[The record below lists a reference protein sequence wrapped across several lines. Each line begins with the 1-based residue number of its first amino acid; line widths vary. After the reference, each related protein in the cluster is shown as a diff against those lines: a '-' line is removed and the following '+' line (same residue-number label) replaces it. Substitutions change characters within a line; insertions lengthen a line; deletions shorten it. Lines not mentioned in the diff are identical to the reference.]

1 MYYCYTILRVVAR
14 QLLRSDCYPI
24 AITQLQDKALVDPEN
39 QETIKLIEKAEKDK
53 LSAIETAREKGL
65 AECLE
70 KGLET
75 GKKEGI
81 AEGKLENQKQIAL
94 NIKR

>member
-1 MYYCYTILRVVAR
+1 M
-14 QLLRSDCYPI
+14 
-24 AITQLQDKALVDPEN
+24 
-39 QETIKLIEKAEKDK
+39 IEKAEKDK

-70 KGLET
+70 KGLEK

>member
-1 MYYCYTILRVVAR
+1 MLYV
-14 QLLRSDCYPI
+14 LLLHDPSGCFTI

-65 AECLE
+65 VEGEHKKAIETAKNFL
-70 KGLET
+70 KMGLSIEQVASGT
-75 GKKEGI
+75 GLTVEELRVLK
-81 AEGKLENQKQIAL
+81 
-94 NIKR
+94 